1 MLHAGH
7 PGDGRHV
14 VSSWHAKG
22 SRVSGRLA
30 TRRVSSSDIEG
41 DYDPDTVLRSL
52 SNTTLR
58 FSSLVDAFRRNEET
72 RSAAVHVAILGQTRA
87 RSVTESYT
95 ACARNVLKYANEEA
109 RSLGHAHLG
118 TEHLL
123 IALAR
128 EEQGA
133 AARVLSSLGFT
144 ADQLRNSVAFI
155 AGRGQPLLPDNHEP
169 SPTPRLNRVL
179 ESAAQEAKKRS
190 HAVVST
196 LHLLLAL
203 LREREGLAVML
214 LESPGVGLE
223 RIGGALMRAFRD
235 GLSDSI

>member
-1 MLHAGH
+1 M
-7 PGDGRHV
+7 
-14 VSSWHAKG
+14 
-22 SRVSGRLA
+22 
-30 TRRVSSSDIEG
+30 
-41 DYDPDTVLRSL
+41 
-52 SNTTLR
+52 
-58 FSSLVDAFRRNEET
+58 
-72 RSAAVHVAILGQTRA
+72 
-87 RSVTESYT
+87 TENFT
-95 ACARNVLKYANEEA
+95 ACARNVLNYAKEEA

-133 AARVLSSLGFT
+133 AARVLSSLGIT

-155 AGRGQPLLPDNHEP
+155 AGRGEPLPADSQEP
-169 SPTPRLNRVL
+169 SPTPRLSRVL

-190 HAVVST
+190 HNVVST

-223 RIGGALMRAFRD
+223 RIGGAMMRAFRD
-235 GLSDSI
+235 GLSDSL